1 MITVAFARIKPDQEP
16 RLRGWLEELSSRQEE
31 VQQSLAQEGTRQEQ
45 MYILPTSEGP
55 VLVYVMEA
63 EDVQRAYSAYGA
75 STLQID
81 EENRQV
87 LAEVLAEPLHL
98 EPLYSCT
105 RRS

>member
-16 RLRGWLEELSSRQEE
+16 RLRGWLEELSSRHEE

-75 STLQID
+75 STLKID

-87 LAEVLAEPLHL
+87 LAEVLAEPLQL